1 MIHDP
6 IADMLTRIRNGG
18 RARLLRV
25 KMPKSK
31 LKVEVARA
39 LRERGY
45 IAGYSDDPDAAKPT
59 LCVEIRY
66 GDDDRPVIEGIQRV
80 SSPGRRVYVRA
91 NRIPHPSSPC
101 RASSDSRRS
110 ACPPW
115 FSSRRTGRP
124 QPTSV
129 TCSTSSR

>member
-45 IAGYSDDPDAAKPT
+45 IAGYSDDPEAAKPT

-91 NRIPHPSSPC
+91 NRIPQI
-101 RASSDSRRS
+101 RS
-110 ACPPW
+110 GLGMAIL
-115 FSSRRTGRP
+115 
-124 QPTSV
+124 
-129 TCSTSSR
+129 STPRGIMTDTEARDAGVGGELLAKVW

>member
-1 MIHDP
+1 VIHDP

-39 LRERGY
+39 LRQRGY
-45 IAGYSDDPDAAKPT
+45 IAGYSDDPEAAKPT

-66 GDDDRPVIEGIQRV
+66 GDDDRPVIEGIQRI

-91 NRIPHPSSPC
+91 NRIPQI
-101 RASSDSRRS
+101 RS
-110 ACPPW
+110 GLGMAIL
-115 FSSRRTGRP
+115 
-124 QPTSV
+124 
-129 TCSTSSR
+129 STPRGIMTDTEARDAGVGGELLAKVW

>member
-45 IAGYSDDPDAAKPT
+45 IAGYSDDPEAAKPT

-91 NRIPHPSSPC
+91 NRIPQI
-101 RASSDSRRS
+101 RS
-110 ACPPW
+110 GLGMAIL
-115 FSSRRTGRP
+115 
-124 QPTSV
+124 
-129 TCSTSSR
+129 STPRGIMTDTEARNAGVGGELLAKVW

>member
-25 KMPKSK
+25 KMP
-31 LKVEVARA
+31 EVASSRCEIA
-39 LRERGY
+39 RVLRERGY

-66 GDDDRPVIEGIQRV
+66 GDDDRPVIEGIQRI
-80 SSPGRRVYVRA
+80 SSPGRRVYVA
-91 NRIPHPSSPC
+91 AKRIPQI
-101 RASSDSRRS
+101 RS
-110 ACPPW
+110 GLGIAIL
-115 FSSRRTGRP
+115 
-124 QPTSV
+124 
-129 TCSTSSR
+129 STPRGILTDNEARDAGVGGELLAKVW

>member
-1 MIHDP
+1 MINDP

-18 RARLLRV
+18 RARLMRV

-39 LRERGY
+39 LRDRGY
-45 IAGYSDDPDAAKPT
+45 IVGYSDDPEAAKPT

-66 GDDDRPVIEGIQRV
+66 GDDDRPVIEGIQRI

-91 NRIPHPSSPC
+91 NRIPQI
-101 RASSDSRRS
+101 RS
-110 ACPPW
+110 GLGMAIL
-115 FSSRRTGRP
+115 
-124 QPTSV
+124 
-129 TCSTSSR
+129 STPRGIMTDTEARDAGVGGELLAKVW

>member
-1 MIHDP
+1 VIHDP

-45 IAGYSDDPDAAKPT
+45 IAGYSDDPEAAKPT

-91 NRIPHPSSPC
+91 NRIPQI
-101 RASSDSRRS
+101 RS
-110 ACPPW
+110 GLGMAIL
-115 FSSRRTGRP
+115 
-124 QPTSV
+124 
-129 TCSTSSR
+129 STPRGIMTDTEARNAGVGGELLAKVW

>member
-45 IAGYSDDPDAAKPT
+45 IAGYSDDPEAAKPT

-91 NRIPHPSSPC
+91 NRIPQIRSGLGMAILSTPSGIMTDTEA
-101 RASSDSRRS
+101 RNAGVGGELL
-110 ACPPW
+110 AKVW
-115 FSSRRTGRP
+115 
-124 QPTSV
+124 
-129 TCSTSSR
+129 

>member
-1 MIHDP
+1 MINDP

-18 RARLLRV
+18 RARLMRV

-31 LKVEVARA
+31 IKVELARV

-66 GDDDRPVIEGIQRV
+66 GDDDRPVIEGIQRI
-80 SSPGRRVYVRA
+80 SSPGRRVYVPA
-91 NRIPHPSSPC
+91 SRIPQI
-101 RASSDSRRS
+101 RS
-110 ACPPW
+110 GLGMAIL
-115 FSSRRTGRP
+115 
-124 QPTSV
+124 
-129 TCSTSSR
+129 STPRGILTDTEARNAGVGGELLAKVW

>member
-18 RARLLRV
+18 RARLLGV

-31 LKVEVARA
+31 LKV
-39 LRERGY
+39 
-45 IAGYSDDPDAAKPT
+45 DDPEAAKPT

-91 NRIPHPSSPC
+91 NRIPQI
-101 RASSDSRRS
+101 RS
-110 ACPPW
+110 GLGMAIL
-115 FSSRRTGRP
+115 
-124 QPTSV
+124 
-129 TCSTSSR
+129 STPRGIMTDTEARNAGVGGELLAKVW